1 MDFPTGAGAHFP
13 SSPTGPAHRQTARR
27 PLFTGRK
34 FPMSRIRLLALLATC
49 LVVLA
54 FTTSAMAASGG
65 SSGDDSLKGSG
76 RADTMQLRGGDDSA
90 NGGAG
95 DDRMFGG
102 AGDDPPQAGGGGG
115 PINEGA
121 RADGLC
127 QH

>member
-34 FPMSRIRLLALLATC
+34 FPMSRVRLLALLAPC
-49 LVVLA
+49 LCVLA
-54 FTTSAMAASGG
+54 SPTSAMAAGGG

-102 AGDDPPQAGGGGG
+102 AGGEPPQGRGGGRPMNSG
-115 PINEGA
+115 
-121 RADGLC
+121 
-127 QH
+127 